1 MKQVRSA
8 IVVASMF
15 TALTA
20 CTVPSSDPA
29 PGGPTEPSTTT
40 PTTPPGMNDPLTPV
54 TPPPGKAIVRVV
66 HGSADAPAV
75 DVYAKGSDEPL
86 VTGLTYG
93 QTSAWLTV
101 DPGAYE
107 FELRAAPSKATDPIA
122 YQTDALAIAADEK
135 ITALAAGLLGGK
147 DDSAFRVVPVVEGF
161 GAKEAGKARLRI
173 VHAGADAPAVDL
185 DVGNDDPA
193 KPEVSGLKRFSDTG
207 AEGVALTAETALAVG
222 IDAGGARVT
231 AFTTPKLPD
240 GANVIVIATGLLG
253 KLGRERDGFSL
264 LAIGP
269 NGSLGFIKQDPLVY
283 ALHAGPDAP
292 RVDAF
297 VGNAEIV
304 DDLGFGELAKPIQV
318 QPGTYAVD
326 FFGHAAGSVRP
337 SGTPAAS
344 SSTGPL
350 SAGERYLAVATGFL
364 TGTGAS
370 AFRLARYR
378 EGFDL
383 GTGKPQ
389 LRAVHNSPD
398 ATEVDIGLA
407 GATSISPVLFAG
419 LSFSQSSAEGGIG
432 ASAGHLPIGITPA
445 GLDSNFVARFT
456 VPATSDNRAFVLA
469 SGALNPA
476 KGQSFRLHVVDT
488 ATTPW
493 TVSTVHPH

>member
-1 MKQVRSA
+1 MKIRSA
-8 IVVASMF
+8 VVVASMF

-20 CTVPSSDPA
+20 CTIDSSDPA
-29 PGGPTEPSTTT
+29 PSEPSTTT
-40 PTTPPGMNDPLTPV
+40 PTTPPSKDDPMSTV

-75 DVYAKGSDEPL
+75 DVYAKGSDKPL
-86 VTGLTYG
+86 VTGLAYG

-101 DPGAYE
+101 DPGSYE

-122 YQTDALAIAADEK
+122 YKTDALAIGADVK
-135 ITALAAGLLGGK
+135 ITAIAAGLLGAK
-147 DDSAFRVVPVVEGF
+147 DLDAAFRVVPVVEGF

-173 VHAGADAPAVDL
+173 VHAGSDAPSVDL
-185 DVGNDDPA
+185 DVGNDDPK

-207 AEGVALTAETALAVG
+207 AEGVALPAETALAVG
-222 IDAGGARVT
+222 IAAGGARVT

-240 GANVIVIATGLLG
+240 GANVIVIATGLLS
-253 KLGRERDGFSL
+253 KLGRERDGFAL

-269 NGSLGFIKQDPLVY
+269 NGSLGFIKQDPMVY

-297 VGNAEIV
+297 VGTSEIV
-304 DDLGFGELAKPIQV
+304 DDVGFGELAKPVQV
-318 QPGTYAVD
+318 QPGTYTVD
-326 FFGHAAGSVRP
+326 FFGHAAGSERP
-337 SGTPAAS
+337 SGNPAAS
-344 SSTGPL
+344 TSTGPL
-350 SAGERYLAVATGFL
+350 AAGERYLTVATGFL
-364 TGTGAS
+364 AGSGAS
-370 AFRLARYR
+370 AFRLAGYR

-398 ATEVDIGLA
+398 ATEVDIGIA
-407 GATSISPVLFAG
+407 GATSISPVLFSG
-419 LSFSQSSAEGGIG
+419 LSFSQSSADGGLG
-432 ASAGHLPIGITPA
+432 ATAGHLPIGITPA
-445 GLDSNFVARFT
+445 GLNSNFVARFT
-456 VPATSDNRAFVLA
+456 VPATNDNRAFVLA

-476 KGQSFRLHVVDT
+476 KGQSFRLLVVDT
-488 ATTPW
+488 ASAPW